1 MKGRIPFAVLLRA
14 QVAWVVLFLLLINA
28 PTFALVRPY
37 DPVVVMGEQLTSF
50 LGMPVNELYVYVLK
64 NGQWQQIPFQVDER
78 DGGEYFGAK
87 DGALDSTDVICFL
100 AADMGDSA
108 QDFQW
113 IGDNESLTH
122 VRYQIAAADTSETI
136 PQKVYAYIY
145 SSSTLVLDPNLLSY
159 MSYVAP
165 PADAFNDTIKGQSYT
180 FAHSADEGI
189 PNHLALATSV
199 GGSGQDIMDRWK
211 IRLEGKAFGFL
222 TYTVSEEELQVTSVL
237 VKVGRIRVIRKTLYN
252 LSGLLSESL
261 SLTTFFYPNFS
272 RISTGNQNLTSDYG
286 VELLRQST
294 DYNANMAGGL
304 FHNTNSPNVPI
315 DGQADRMNPELTV
328 PGTNWFMVQH
338 STHGTVATVV
348 DVPQI
353 GQTQSLF
360 FVDNDTADPN
370 DTGDKL
376 SYGDSGVLVTSN
388 VAIVGTFGLETA
400 TYFLGPNHNPA
411 VGDTLAKYF
420 DEPLQVNV
428 MARQFV
434 VPVELAFFSG
444 RYVHEPV
451 EGVLLEWATETETN
465 NLGFGIER
473 KTEPT
478 GKWGELGFLPGAG
491 TSVEP
496 KKYSYLDRESD
507 PGEYTYRLKQ
517 TDTDGSFVYSKQVSV
532 AVNMPGSFVLWQNY
546 PNPFNP
552 STSIPLF
559 IPADYNGT
567 VTARIFN
574 TLGQQ
579 VRLLHDDILETGR
592 HEIEWDGLDDAGQA
606 VVSGVYIYSIEAGG
620 MVAQRRMIKL
630 E

>member
-14 QVAWVVLFLLLINA
+14 QVAWVVLFLLFINA
-28 PTFALVRPY
+28 TTFALVRPY
-37 DPVVVMGEQLTSF
+37 DPVVVMGEQLTEF
-50 LGMPVNELYVYVLK
+50 LGTPVNELCVYVLK

-87 DGALDSTDVICFL
+87 NGTLDQTDEICFL
-100 AADMGDSA
+100 VADMGDSA

-113 IGDNESLTH
+113 IGDNESIAND
-122 VRYQIAAADTSETI
+122 RYQIATTDTSETTQ
-136 PQKVYAYIY
+136 QKVYAYIY
-145 SSSTLVLDPNLLSY
+145 SSSTLSLNPNLESY
-159 MSYVAP
+159 MAYIP
-165 PADAFNDTIKGQSYT
+165 PPTNAFNDTIKGQSYT
-180 FAHSADEGI
+180 FAHSAVGI
-189 PNHLALATSV
+189 PDHLALSTSV

-237 VKVGRIRVIRKTLYN
+237 AKVGRVRIIRKALYN

-272 RISTGNQNLTSDYG
+272 QINTGSQNLTSEYG

-294 DYNANMAGGL
+294 DYNANMVGGL
-304 FHNTNSPNVPI
+304 FHNTNNPNVPI
-315 DGQADRMNPELTV
+315 DGLADRMNTELTV

-348 DVPQI
+348 EVPQI
-353 GQTQSLF
+353 GQTQSLYF
-360 FVDNDTADPN
+360 IDNSTADPN

-376 SYGDSGVLVTSN
+376 SYGDSGVLVTSTS
-388 VAIVGTFGLETA
+388 AIVGTFGLQTA

-411 VGDTLAKYF
+411 IGDTLAKYF

-428 MARQFV
+428 MARYFV
-434 VPVELAFFSG
+434 VPVELASFSA

-451 EGVLLEWATETETN
+451 EGVLLEWMTETETN
-465 NLGFGIER
+465 NLGFTVER

-478 GKWGELGFLPGAG
+478 GEWGELGFLPGAG
-491 TSVEP
+491 TSFEP
-496 KKYSYLDRESD
+496 KKYSYLDRESNA
-507 PGEYTYRLKQ
+507 GEYTYRLKQ
-517 TDTDGSFVYSKQVSV
+517 SDTDGSFVYSKQVTI
-532 AVNMPGSFVLWQNY
+532 AVNLPGSFALWQNY

-552 STSIPLF
+552 STTIPLY

-567 VTARIFN
+567 VTVRIFN

-579 VRLLHDDILETGR
+579 VRLLHDDILEKGR
-592 HEIEWDGLDDAGQA
+592 HEIEWDGLDDAGRA

-620 MVAQRRMIKL
+620 MSAQRRMIKL
-630 E
+630 D

>member
-1 MKGRIPFAVLLRA
+1 MAGLD
-14 QVAWVVLFLLLINA
+14 FL
-28 PTFALVRPY
+28 PY
-37 DPVVVMGEQLTSF
+37 DISED
-50 LGMPVNELYVYVLK
+50 EL
-64 NGQWQQIPFQVDER
+64 E
-78 DGGEYFGAK
+78 
-87 DGALDSTDVICFL
+87 
-100 AADMGDSA
+100 
-108 QDFQW
+108 
-113 IGDNESLTH
+113 
-122 VRYQIAAADTSETI
+122 
-136 PQKVYAYIY
+136 
-145 SSSTLVLDPNLLSY
+145 
-159 MSYVAP
+159 
-165 PADAFNDTIKGQSYT
+165 
-180 FAHSADEGI
+180 
-189 PNHLALATSV
+189 
-199 GGSGQDIMDRWK
+199 
-211 IRLEGKAFGFL
+211 
-222 TYTVSEEELQVTSVL
+222 VTSVL
-237 VKVGRIRVIRKTLYN
+237 TKVGRVRIIRKASYN
-252 LSGLLSESL
+252 LSGLISQAL

-304 FHNTNSPNVPI
+304 FHNTNNPNVPI

-338 STHGTVATVV
+338 NTHGTVATVV

-360 FVDNDTADPN
+360 FVDSSTVDPN

-434 VPVELAFFSG
+434 VPVELASFSAK
-444 RYVHEPV
+444 YIKDPM
-451 EGVLLEWATETETN
+451 EGVLLEWMTESETN
-465 NLGFGIER
+465 NLGFTVER
-473 KTEPT
+473 KMAQAGE
-478 GKWGELGFLPGAG
+478 WVELGFLPGAG